1 MREIGRAERGTRHR
15 EPVPN
20 HAAEWIG
27 RAELRRAYLRPPSV
41 QAGLTVPATVIRLP
55 PFTYLAPP
63 TLDAAARL
71 MAEHGRDAML
81 VAGGTDLYPNMKR
94 RQFEPKVL
102 VGLRGL
108 RELRGIRAVSAGG
121 FTIGAG
127 TTLSAVAAHRDI
139 MRAWPALATAAGL
152 VSSPQ
157 LRNMG
162 TIGGNICVDTRCNYY
177 NQSYEWRKAIG
188 FCMKKDGDICLV
200 APGSS
205 RCWAVSSSD
214 TAPVLWALGAKL
226 RLVGAD
232 GERTAPMGALYRDD
246 GIEYLAK
253 RPDEIVADIQLPP
266 AEGWRSAYLKLRR
279 RGSFDFPVLGVAVA
293 ARMEGAIVRD
303 ARIVLGAVASQPRP
317 ADKAAAALV
326 GQRVTRELIAHVA
339 DLAAGP
345 SKPLDNTD
353 FSHPYRKKVT
363 RVFVARAVAAVAGLE
378 DLGAVSEEV
387 A

>member
-1 MREIGRAERGTRHR
+1 M
-15 EPVPN
+15 
-20 HAAEWIG
+20 
-27 RAELRRAYLRPPSV
+27 
-41 QAGLTVPATVIRLP
+41 IRLP
-55 PFTYLAPP
+55 PFTYLAP
-63 TLDAAARL
+63 TTVDAAARL
-71 MAEHGRDAML
+71 MAEHGPDAML

-108 RELRGIRAVSAGG
+108 RELQGVRGSAAAG

-177 NQSYEWRKAIG
+177 NQSHEWRKAIG

-214 TAPVLWALGAKL
+214 TAPVLWALQAQL
-226 RLVGAD
+226 RLVGAG
-232 GERTAPMGALYRDD
+232 GERTIPMGALYQDD
-246 GIEYLAK
+246 GIAYLAK
-253 RPDEIVADIQLPP
+253 RPDEIVADIELPP
-266 AEGWRSAYLKLRR
+266 AEGWRSTYLKLRR
-279 RGSFDFPVLGVAVA
+279 RGSFDFPVLGVVVA
-293 ARMEGAIVRD
+293 ARMEGDVVRD

-317 ADKAAAALV
+317 AEKAAAALV
-326 GQRVTRELIAHVA
+326 GQRVTRDLIAHVA

-353 FSHPYRKKVT
+353 FTHPYRKKVT

-378 DLGAVSEEV
+378 EVGASSEEV

>member
-1 MREIGRAERGTRHR
+1 M
-15 EPVPN
+15 
-20 HAAEWIG
+20 
-27 RAELRRAYLRPPSV
+27 
-41 QAGLTVPATVIRLP
+41 IRLP
-55 PFTYLAPP
+55 PFTYLAP
-63 TLDAAARL
+63 TTVDAAARL

-108 RELRGIRAVSAGG
+108 RELRGVRGSAAEGV
-121 FTIGAG
+121 TIGAG
-127 TTLSAVAAHRDI
+127 TTLSAVAADRDI

-177 NQSYEWRKAIG
+177 NQSHEWRKAIG

-214 TAPVLWALGAKL
+214 TAPVLWALQAKL

-232 GERTAPMGALYRDD
+232 GERTIPMGALYQDD
-246 GIEYLAK
+246 GIAYLAK
-253 RPDEIVADIQLPP
+253 RPDEIVADIELPP

-293 ARMEGAIVRD
+293 ARMEGDVARD

-326 GQRVTRELIAHVA
+326 GQRVTRDLIAHVA

-378 DLGAVSEEV
+378 DVGAVSEEV